1 MEDYLRIEE
10 AREAGDKDAIEK
22 NAKALEAR
30 LKNEAKKIHDK
41 YVQVPYTTEFAIL
54 FLPSESLYA
63 ECLRRPGV
71 IEELQNQYRVTVAG
85 PTVLSAL
92 LNSLLMG
99 FRTLALEERSAQVW
113 QILSHV
119 KAEFAR
125 FAEALEAMDKK
136 VEGVKNAIGSVKTRT
151 RQMDKRLRDV
161 ELPGYI
167 ADSVEQSELKE
178 PL

>member
-1 MEDYLRIEE
+1 
-10 AREAGDKDAIEK
+10 
-22 NAKALEAR
+22 
-30 LKNEAKKIHDK
+30 
-41 YVQVPYTTEFAIL
+41 
-54 FLPSESLYA
+54 
-63 ECLRRPGV
+63 
-71 IEELQNQYRVTVAG
+71 
-85 PTVLSAL
+85 
-92 LNSLLMG
+92 MG

-178 PL
+178 LQ